1 MTIIFKTLLARVIDE
16 FEHFVSSTSPY
27 GLRFDS
33 RLLVVQFHKIL
44 ALFTLVPRNSEKKE
58 NFCCERH
65 LFVACA
71 YQYNCVTHVY
81 MYFSFAC
88 DCIQINCFI
97 IFLLFQRSTYA
108 LQLKW
113 SSPTRHSIFT
123 SKINGKNHLTTV
135 FDNITLDSSF

>member
-33 RLLVVQFHKIL
+33 RLLVAQFHKIV

-65 LFVACA
+65 LLLVL
-71 YQYNCVTHVY
+71 
-81 MYFSFAC
+81 
-88 DCIQINCFI
+88 INITVSRMSTCT
-97 IFLLFQRSTYA
+97 FLLLVIAFRLTVLLSFYFFKEVHT
-108 LQLKW
+108 L
-113 SSPTRHSIFT
+113 SS
-123 SKINGKNHLTTV
+123 
-135 FDNITLDSSF
+135 